1 MVYLFYP
8 IDSSLLLFSFFF
20 VVLVHLIQHVLY
32 KIYANYKVN
41 SVTAVFLEKSIFG
54 FPVNWSP
61 VY

>member
-20 VVLVHLIQHVLY
+20 VVLVHLIHVLY
-32 KIYANYKVN
+32 KIYDNYKVN
-41 SVTAVFLEKSIFG
+41 SITAVFLEISIFG
-54 FPVNWSP
+54 FPMNWSP